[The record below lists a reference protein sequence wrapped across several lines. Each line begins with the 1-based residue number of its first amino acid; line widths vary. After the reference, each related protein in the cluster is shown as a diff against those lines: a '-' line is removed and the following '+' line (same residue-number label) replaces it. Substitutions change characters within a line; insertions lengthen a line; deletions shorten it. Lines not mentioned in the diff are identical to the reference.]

1 MRNEVDAIYQQIC
14 NILEN
19 KYGITYEEALE
30 INTYDNETYTR
41 RLNSI
46 VNGTE
51 FVMPGEEV
59 EAEEI
64 EEELPPQDVLPEEEE
79 IIIY

>member
-1 MRNEVDAIYQQIC
+1 M
-14 NILEN
+14 
-19 KYGITYEEALE
+19 
-30 INTYDNETYTR
+30 
-41 RLNSI
+41 
-46 VNGTE
+46 NGTE